1 MSTIKMYGTS
11 WCKDCI
17 RARAYLDEH
26 GIGYAW
32 TDVDEETEFVS
43 LIKGLNNG
51 TQRVPTILFPDGSV
65 LIEPSNEQLKM
76 KLGL

>member
-17 RARAYLDEH
+17 RARAYLDEN
-26 GIGYAW
+26 GIGSAW

-43 LIKGLNNG
+43 LIKGLNIG